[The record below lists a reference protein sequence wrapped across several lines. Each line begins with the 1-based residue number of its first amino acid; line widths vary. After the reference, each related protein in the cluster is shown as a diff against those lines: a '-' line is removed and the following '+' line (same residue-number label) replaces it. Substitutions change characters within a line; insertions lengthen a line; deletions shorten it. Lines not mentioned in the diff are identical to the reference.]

1 MPRFPVIRNLVSEDG
16 GTLTGSV
23 SESDHA
29 HITRVLRLGPGDP
42 ITVFDEKSFE
52 YEGRIKNISTRN
64 IEVEVLD
71 SRRAGAEPELELNLF
86 QAILKGN
93 KMDRVVRETTQ
104 LGVSAIFPVVSQR
117 TLVRS
122 TAKVARWNRIALE
135 STKQCGRTAPPR
147 VAEPA
152 DFASSLSLDAAS
164 GSEIKIILHENLAD
178 SLGDYMASRDRRAG
192 SINIFVGPEGG
203 FSEEEVSL
211 ARENGYEPLGLGK
224 RILRAETASVV
235 GVALLQSGF
244 GDM

>member
-1 MPRFPVIRNLVSEDG
+1 MPRFPVTRNLVSEDG
-16 GTLTGSV
+16 GTLIGSV

-93 KMDRVVRETTQ
+93 KMDRVVKETTQ
-104 LGVSAIFPVVSQR
+104 LGVSGIFPVVSQR

-135 STKQCGRTAPPR
+135 STKQCGRTTPPR

-152 DFASSLSLDAAS
+152 DFASSLDAAS
-164 GSEIKIILHENLAD
+164 GSEIRIILHENPTD
-178 SLGDYMASRDRRAG
+178 SLGNYMASRDRRAG

-203 FSEEEVSL
+203 FSKEEISL
-211 ARENGYEPLGLGK
+211 ARENGYAPLGLGK

>member
-1 MPRFPVIRNLVSEDG
+1 MPRFPVTRNLVSEDG
-16 GTLTGSV
+16 GTLIGSV

-86 QAILKGN
+86 QSILKGN

-104 LGVSAIFPVVSQR
+104 LGVSGIFPVVSQR

-135 STKQCGRTAPPR
+135 STKQCGRTTPPR

-152 DFASSLSLDAAS
+152 DFASSLDAAS
-164 GSEIKIILHENLAD
+164 GSETRIILHENPTD
-178 SLGDYMASRDRRAG
+178 SLGNYMASRDRRAG

-203 FSEEEVSL
+203 FSKEEISL
-211 ARENGYEPLGLGK
+211 ARENGYAPLGLGK

>member
-1 MPRFPVIRNLVSEDG
+1 MPRFPVTGNLVSEDG
-16 GTLTGSV
+16 ATLRGTI

-29 HITRVLRLGPGDP
+29 HITRVMRLGPGDP

-52 YEGRIKNISTRN
+52 YEGRIKNISAGN

-71 SRRAGAEPELELNLF
+71 SRRTESEPELELNLF
-86 QAILKGN
+86 QAALKGN
-93 KMDRVVRETTQ
+93 KMDRVIRETTQ
-104 LGVSAIFPVVSQR
+104 LGVSGIFPVISER

-135 STKQCGRTAPPR
+135 STKQCGRTGPPR

-152 DFASSLSLDAAS
+152 DFRSSLGIRN
-164 GSEIKIILHENLAD
+164 GSDIKIILHENRTD
-178 SLGDYMASRDRRAG
+178 SLGSYMDSESRQAR
-192 SINIFVGPEGG
+192 SVNVFVGPEGG
-203 FSEEEVSL
+203 FSEEEISF
-211 ARENGYEPLGLGK
+211 ARENGYAPLGLGK

-244 GDM
+244 GDI

>member
-1 MPRFPVIRNLVSEDG
+1 MPRFPVTRNLVSEDG
-16 GTLTGSV
+16 GTLIGSV

-71 SRRAGAEPELELNLF
+71 SRRAGTEPELELNLF

-104 LGVSAIFPVVSQR
+104 LGVSGIFPVVSQR

-135 STKQCGRTAPPR
+135 STKQCGRTTPPR

-152 DFASSLSLDAAS
+152 DFASSLDAAS
-164 GSEIKIILHENLAD
+164 GSEIRIILHENPTD
-178 SLGDYMASRDRRAG
+178 SLGNYMASRDRRAG

-203 FSEEEVSL
+203 FSKEEISL
-211 ARENGYEPLGLGK
+211 ARENGYAPLGLGK